1 MRLESVRSD
10 RRQRI
15 WCQLPKSEADH
26 LDNLGRHLNGQ
37 SYDFAHE
44 ERPRARLG
52 VKSARQS
59 DLRVTWPRFMHLLFR
74 HSEIFVR
81 SLPRMAAYSGRRKI
95 QDRISIFG
103 HKSAGFKI

>member
-1 MRLESVRSD
+1 
-10 RRQRI
+10 
-15 WCQLPKSEADH
+15 
-26 LDNLGRHLNGQ
+26 
-37 SYDFAHE
+37 
-44 ERPRARLG
+44 
-52 VKSARQS
+52 
-59 DLRVTWPRFMHLLFR
+59 MHLLFR